1 MVATAL
7 ALGFTFVVLAWG
19 SLAAVAVVFVFLLV
33 MLVRGTRAET
43 DSAAGAEVNP

>member
-1 MVATAL
+1 MILGGLAFAL
-7 ALGFTFVVLAWG
+7 LVWG
-19 SLAAVAVVFVFLLV
+19 SLAAVDVVFVFLLV